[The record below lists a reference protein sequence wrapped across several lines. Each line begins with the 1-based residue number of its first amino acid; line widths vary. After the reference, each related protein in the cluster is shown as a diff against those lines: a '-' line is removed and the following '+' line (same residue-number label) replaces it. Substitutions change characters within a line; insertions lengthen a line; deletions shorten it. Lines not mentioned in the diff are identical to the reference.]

1 MQLAIQYVRSSQIL
15 LTLVGVTL
23 LFLCGQ
29 VSIPLQPVPISLQTV
44 AVLIIGL
51 TFAKADAL
59 RSIASYLA
67 LGALGLP
74 VFANFSGGFAKLM
87 GPTGGYLFGF
97 LVAIWI
103 MCELRERIAHIGIKE
118 MILIAFAGN
127 AVVFLFGLPWLSVY
141 VGWDFAVA
149 AGFMPFIIPGLIKSV
164 LVAIAVRY
172 IKK

>member
-1 MQLAIQYVRSSQIL
+1 MQSAIQYIRSSQL
-15 LTLVGVTL
+15 FLTLVGATL

-29 VSIPLQPVPISLQTV
+29 VSIPLQPVPITLQTV
-44 AVLIIGL
+44 AVLVIGL

-67 LGALGLP
+67 LGALGAP
-74 VFANFSGGFAKLM
+74 VFSNFSGGFAKLI
-87 GPTGGYLFGF
+87 GPTGGYYLGF

-103 MCELRERIAHIGIKE
+103 MCELRERIEHHGVKE
-118 MILIAFAGN
+118 MVLIALAGN
-127 AVVFLFGLPWLSVY
+127 AIIYLFGLPWLSVY

-149 AGFMPFIIPGLIKSV
+149 AGFMPFIIPGLVKSV
-164 LVAIAVRY
+164 LIAAAVRY